1 MSRFIISG
9 GGTGGHVYPAI
20 AIAQAIKIREPAAEI
35 LFIGARGRLEME
47 KVPAAGFRIESLPV
61 AGFVRRFTWKNL
73 AFPFKLMR
81 SLQLARKM
89 IKQFHPDV
97 VIGVG
102 GYASGPTLK
111 MAAAQGIPTL
121 IQEQNSL
128 PGVTN
133 RLLGKRVNTI
143 CVAYDGM
150 EHYFPKEKIVLTGN
164 PVRTDL
170 ASLSEHMPEAYT
182 HFGLD
187 PAKKTILVMGGSG
200 GAKTINDSIFALLD
214 QGLPEDVQL
223 LWQTGRYY
231 YNEVQSRLVGM
242 KYEIRYTGIA
252 PKSPEGDLLPPLQG
266 EGWGGVFPFIDRMDL
281 AYSCADLVISRAGA
295 IAISELCMV
304 GKPVILIPSPNVAE
318 DHQTKNARALVEREA
333 AVTISDRK
341 APAILPGRVAEMMK
355 NETSRQHL
363 GQQIRKLAIPDAAS
377 RIAHE
382 VFKLVGTQRDH
393 HGR

>member
-1 MSRFIISG
+1 
-9 GGTGGHVYPAI
+9 
-20 AIAQAIKIREPAAEI
+20 
-35 LFIGARGRLEME
+35 
-47 KVPAAGFRIESLPV
+47 
-61 AGFVRRFTWKNL
+61 
-73 AFPFKLMR
+73 
-81 SLQLARKM
+81 
-89 IKQFHPDV
+89 
-97 VIGVG
+97 
-102 GYASGPTLK
+102 
-111 MAAAQGIPTL
+111 
-121 IQEQNSL
+121 
-128 PGVTN
+128 
-133 RLLGKRVNTI
+133 
-143 CVAYDGM
+143 
-150 EHYFPKEKIVLTGN
+150 
-164 PVRTDL
+164 
-170 ASLSEHMPEAYT
+170 
-182 HFGLD
+182 
-187 PAKKTILVMGGSG
+187 
-200 GAKTINDSIFALLD
+200 
-214 QGLPEDVQL
+214 
-223 LWQTGRYY
+223 
-231 YNEVQSRLVGM
+231 
-242 KYEIRYTGIA
+242 A

>member
-231 YNEVQSRLVGM
+231 YNEVQS
-242 KYEIRYTGIA
+242 
-252 PKSPEGDLLPPLQG
+252 
-266 EGWGGVFPFIDRMDL
+266 
-281 AYSCADLVISRAGA
+281 
-295 IAISELCMV
+295 
-304 GKPVILIPSPNVAE
+304 
-318 DHQTKNARALVEREA
+318 
-333 AVTISDRK
+333 
-341 APAILPGRVAEMMK
+341 
-355 NETSRQHL
+355 
-363 GQQIRKLAIPDAAS
+363 
-377 RIAHE
+377 
-382 VFKLVGTQRDH
+382 
-393 HGR
+393 